1 MYYAKTFLLTIS
13 KNSLNSVQVK
23 REMRLADKY
32 NKKIIPVIL
41 DDTDPE
47 DKKNNNIFSID
58 YLTAGTQYLY
68 WKKSEDREMLID
80 TIKQHYKTAK
90 TEEMETNE
98 SDGLTGCLLFFI
110 AIGIIFFVIAK
121 LPL

>member
-1 MYYAKTFLLTIS
+1 
-13 KNSLNSVQVK
+13 
-23 REMRLADKY
+23 MRLADKY

-58 YLTAGTQYLY
+58 YLTAGTRYLY
-68 WKKSEDREMLID
+68 WSKSEDREMLID

-90 TEEMETNE
+90 TEEMENNE
-98 SDGLTGCLLFFI
+98 GDGLTGCLLFFI